1 MSTAPLHIGRPVTG
15 ASSEARFGFG
25 RNWARFLT
33 RLNVGRI
40 SAAEQSLADMLE
52 CRDLIGRRFL
62 DIGSGSGLFSL
73 AARRLGAEVWSFD
86 YDLDSVGCTRELRR
100 RFRPDDPQWRISQGS
115 ALDAAFMES
124 LGTFDVVYS
133 WGVLH
138 HTGDLWRALELASAA
153 VAPGGQLFIAIYNHV
168 GGQTPRWTRIKRTYC
183 RLPRPLQVP
192 FALVVSAPRELK
204 ALARAVVA
212 GRPGRYFRSWS
223 DRDLRTRGMSRWHD
237 LIDWVG
243 GYPYQAARV
252 DEVFDACRQRGFTLE
267 RLIIGGG
274 LGCNEFVFRRAGS

>member
-1 MSTAPLHIGRPVTG
+1 
-15 ASSEARFGFG
+15 
-25 RNWARFLT
+25 
-33 RLNVGRI
+33 
-40 SAAEQSLADMLE
+40 
-52 CRDLIGRRFL
+52 
-62 DIGSGSGLFSL
+62 
-73 AARRLGAEVWSFD
+73 
-86 YDLDSVGCTRELRR
+86 
-100 RFRPDDPQWRISQGS
+100 
-115 ALDAAFMES
+115 
-124 LGTFDVVYS
+124 
-133 WGVLH
+133 
-138 HTGDLWRALELASAA
+138 
-153 VAPGGQLFIAIYNHV
+153 
-168 GGQTPRWTRIKRTYC
+168 
-183 RLPRPLQVP
+183 
-192 FALVVSAPRELK
+192 LK